1 MTLTRSEREPV
12 DAERVTRSV
21 ELDAA
26 PAGVWDALTEDG
38 LLGEWLADEVELEAE
53 PGGEIVCRYADG
65 EERRGEVEL
74 VEEAERLAWTWRR
87 EGGAPSRVELVLDAV
102 ADRTRLTVIET
113 APLQTSGPLL
123 LAAVAGPGRKQ
134 SGPQLAVA
142 AGPHRAATTAAWGQP
157 LARLRV
163 AVRLVL
169 A

>member
-1 MTLTRSEREPV
+1 MTLLRSDRERL
-12 DAERVTRSV
+12 TRSV

-26 PAGVWDALTEDG
+26 PAEVWDALTEEA

-74 VEEAERLAWTWRR
+74 VEEAERLAWSWRR
-87 EGGAPSRVELVLDAV
+87 EGGGPSRVELVLDAV
-102 ADRTRLTVIET
+102 GDRTRLTVSET
-113 APLQTSGPLL
+113 VPFETTGPLL
-123 LAAVAGPGRKQ
+123 AAGPGPRGRSAPMLAA
-134 SGPQLAVA
+134 SG
-142 AGPHRAATTAAWGQP
+142 GPTPWALP
-157 LARLRV
+157 LARLAV

>member
-1 MTLTRSEREPV
+1 MTLTRSEREPG
-12 DAERVTRSV
+12 AVTRSV

-26 PAGVWDALTEDG
+26 PAEVWDALTEDA

-65 EERRGEVEL
+65 EERHGEVEL
-74 VEEAERLAWTWRR
+74 VEEAERLAWSWRR

-113 APLQTSGPLL
+113 ESPGLETGALSASGPL
-123 LAAVAGPGRKQ
+123 
-134 SGPQLAVA
+134 
-142 AGPHRAATTAAWGQP
+142 PHASTWGMP
-157 LARLRV
+157 LARLQA

>member
-26 PAGVWDALTEDG
+26 PAEVWDALTEG
-38 LLGEWLADEVELEAE
+38 ALLGEWLADEVELEAA

-74 VEEAERLAWTWRR
+74 VKEAERLAWSWRR
-87 EGGAPSRVELVLDAV
+87 HGGAPSRVELVLDAV
-102 ADRTRLTVIET
+102 ADRTRLTIIET
-113 APLQTSGPLL
+113 ATVFETAPFGAAGPLL
-123 LAAVAGPGRKQ
+123 LAAPPGGAGP
-134 SGPQLAVA
+134 
-142 AGPHRAATTAAWGQP
+142 AWGRR
-157 LARLRV
+157 LARLQL

>member
-1 MTLTRSEREPV
+1 
-12 DAERVTRSV
+12 VTRSV

-26 PAGVWDALTEDG
+26 PAEVWDALTEEA

-74 VEEAERLAWTWRR
+74 VEEAERLAWEWRR

-102 ADRTRLTVIET
+102 ADRTRLTIIET
-113 APLQTSGPLL
+113 APLRSAGPLL
-123 LAAVAGPGRKQ
+123 LAAAAAPRRRAWAGPM
-134 SGPQLAVA
+134 LAAA
-142 AGPHRAATTAAWGQP
+142 AGPRSGPAAAPSWGPP
-157 LARLRV
+157 LARLRS
-163 AVRLVL
+163 AVRLVP

>member
-26 PAGVWDALTEDG
+26 PAEVWDALTEDA

-74 VEEAERLAWTWRR
+74 VEEAERLAWSWRR
-87 EGGAPSRVELVLDAV
+87 DGGEPSRVELVLDAV

-113 APLQTSGPLL
+113 QSPVLETGALRPTGPLL
-123 LAAVAGPGRKQ
+123 LAGATWGP
-134 SGPQLAVA
+134 
-142 AGPHRAATTAAWGQP
+142 P
-157 LARLRV
+157 LARLQV
-163 AVRLVL
+163 AVSFVL

>member
-1 MTLTRSEREPV
+1 MTLTRSGREPV

-21 ELDAA
+21 ELDVA
-26 PAGVWDALTEDG
+26 PAEVWDALTEDA

-74 VEEAERLAWTWRR
+74 VEEAERLAWSWRR
-87 EGGAPSRVELVLDAV
+87 DGGAPSRVELVLDAI
-102 ADRTRLTVIET
+102 ADRTRLTIIET
-113 APLQTSGPLL
+113 QSPVLKTGALRTTGPLP
-123 LAAVAGPGRKQ
+123 LAGATWGP
-134 SGPQLAVA
+134 
-142 AGPHRAATTAAWGQP
+142 P
-157 LARLRV
+157 LARLRA